1 MNEKR
6 SRQWKEV
13 CCLCRVESSESA
25 SMSSCQPINQPNQ
38 PHQSQRRHY
47 RRPRRPRVES
57 TQESKSTRLCGEAL
71 LIEKPPLS
79 FPLVSR
85 MAHRFVLHNVPT
97 TSAGP
102 TKIAFCATDGG
113 APSEG
118 GTSSDNAYISWSYSP
133 PSSVGWSLT
142 SRTLL
147 SITYRSLEQG
157 MPEYTKISFASDYLH
172 RGLTCSADGIV
183 MSTTIPGRFS
193 VPVDVA
199 VGHIRGVC
207 KSLASGLVPSKSA
220 PKGSRRRMSYERRY
234 WREML

>member
-6 SRQWKEV
+6 SRQWKKFA
-13 CCLCRVESSESA
+13 CVESSRVSPRR
-25 SMSSCQPINQPNQ
+25 CRQPIN
-38 PHQSQRRHY
+38 H
-47 RRPRRPRVES
+47 
-57 TQESKSTRLCGEAL
+57 
-71 LIEKPPLS
+71 
-79 FPLVSR
+79 
-85 MAHRFVLHNVPT
+85 
-97 TSAGP
+97 
-102 TKIAFCATDGG
+102 
-113 APSEG
+113 EG